1 MDEAVRHRAQPPSL
15 SGFRA
20 YISPQQGQTGEDLV
34 KVLHIFAAGALI
46 MPAVAIA
53 QSTPDDQ
60 QTMPKSK
67 HGKKHKDAMTPP
79 DSTQPSDTTT
89 MATPAGDPMTT
100 TPEQPGAT
108 PPQTPEPA
116 PTPPRQ

>member
-1 MDEAVRHRAQPPSL
+1 M
-15 SGFRA
+15 
-20 YISPQQGQTGEDLV
+20 
-34 KVLHIFAAGALI
+34 KVLHILAAGALI

-89 MATPAGDPMTT
+89 TTAPDPTTT

-116 PTPPRQ
+116 PTPPRL